1 MGSNLLRKKVL
12 IRATNHL
19 NLQRN
24 IVALQVARKL
34 LPCYWALKGIF
45 ARTRIFFFFFFC
57 FIPFQTVVEDN
68 PVLRHILFAEKWV
81 NFEILAELMSHIYFS
96 AIEG

>member
-12 IRATNHL
+12 IRATNLL
-19 NLQRN
+19 NFQRN

-45 ARTRIFFFFFFC
+45 ARTRIFFFFR
-57 FIPFQTVVEDN
+57 FIPFKTVVEDN
-68 PVLRHILFAEKWV
+68 PVLRHILFAENWV
-81 NFEILAELMSHIYFS
+81 NFEILAELMSHIYSS